1 MIEYLC
7 NTGNVDWKLNL
18 ERRKG
23 VFEVRVFN
31 PNARRY
37 AKQELSKTYQF
48 NEKENKRPF
57 NKRIMQ
63 VGHGIFTTLVMSATG
78 GMGRKSSKF
87 YSRLSGLII
96 EKRGSSYSIV
106 PT

>member
-7 NTGNVDWKLNL
+7 NTRNVDWKLNL

-23 VFEVRVFN
+23 VFKVKVFN
-31 PNARRY
+31 PNPRRY
-37 AKQELSKTYQF
+37 AKQELSKMYQF

-78 GMGRKSSKF
+78 GMERKSSKF